1 MANKIIEVEPLIIA
15 FYVDDSKASFKDT
28 KVVDN
33 FEKYIDFMYGDPNIL
48 NVKSVRG
55 KVNEYL
61 TMALDYTTKLEV

>member
-1 MANKIIEVEPLIIA
+1 MFRV
-15 FYVDDSKASFKDT
+15 YDVQSSHKDT